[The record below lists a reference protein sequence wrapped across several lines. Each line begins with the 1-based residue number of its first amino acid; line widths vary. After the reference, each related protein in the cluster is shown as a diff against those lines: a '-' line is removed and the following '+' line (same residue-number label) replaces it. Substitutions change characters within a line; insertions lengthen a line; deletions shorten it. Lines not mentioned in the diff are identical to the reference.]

1 MKHYTIDKLSNKMS
15 FISAPL
21 MGTETATVL
30 VMVKTGSKYE
40 SRKESGLSHFLEHMF
55 FKGTLKRPSAKALSI
70 ELDAVGGEYNAF
82 TSKEYTGYYIK
93 VASEKIE
100 KALELVSDMLLNSQF
115 PAEEIEREKGVIIE
129 EINMYEDNPLMK
141 IEDVFEECLY
151 GDTPAGW
158 DTAGTVANVKAF
170 KRADFVKYFNSQYG
184 VKSSSLIVA
193 GKLPKNINKLSQKYF
208 GLTPDNKWRDKI
220 KVKESQKKPALKKVA
235 KKTDQVTLSLGVR
248 LGKISE
254 REEFIVKLLAI
265 VLGGSMS
272 SRMFSEVRERRGLA
286 YFVRTNSELYS
297 DTAYLTTAAGIKRGH
312 EEEAVSV
319 ILDEYKK
326 MVAELVS
333 EEELSRTKD
342 MIKGRLA
349 ISLESSDDLANWYG
363 RQTIY
368 RKQYL
373 SPDEYI
379 KEIET
384 ISALD
389 LKKMAK
395 KIFVDNNLNLALIGS
410 ISSSLENRLKKVLT
424 FNK

>member
-1 MKHYTIDKLSNKMS
+1 
-15 FISAPL
+15 
-21 MGTETATVL
+21 
-30 VMVKTGSKYE
+30 
-40 SRKESGLSHFLEHMF
+40 
-55 FKGTLKRPSAKALSI
+55 
-70 ELDAVGGEYNAF
+70 
-82 TSKEYTGYYIK
+82 
-93 VASEKIE
+93 
-100 KALELVSDMLLNSQF
+100 
-115 PAEEIEREKGVIIE
+115 
-129 EINMYEDNPLMK
+129 
-141 IEDVFEECLY
+141 
-151 GDTPAGW
+151 
-158 DTAGTVANVKAF
+158 
-170 KRADFVKYFNSQYG
+170 
-184 VKSSSLIVA
+184 
-193 GKLPKNINKLSQKYF
+193 
-208 GLTPDNKWRDKI
+208 
-220 KVKESQKKPALKKVA
+220 
-235 KKTDQVTLSLGVR
+235 
-248 LGKISE
+248 
-254 REEFIVKLLAI
+254 
-265 VLGGSMS
+265 
-272 SRMFSEVRERRGLA
+272 
-286 YFVRTNSELYS
+286 
-297 DTAYLTTAAGIKRGH
+297 
-312 EEEAVSV
+312 
-319 ILDEYKK
+319 